1 MDSERT
7 GPKRRPASPW
17 AAVAVVAVLAAG
29 GGGAY
34 WASGHPGG
42 TGHGSAGP
50 GGGSSAGAT
59 GAAGAHAMKIE
70 SYTASGSALTVRFW
84 GGVCTGYTATAEES
98 SDEVTVRVDAVP
110 GRLGRMCSM
119 IARLFTRT
127 VELDRPLGARKVTDA
142 WDGAALPA
150 LPTPPTP
157 PTPPTQPTVP
167 TPPARSAGSRP
178 GTG

>member
-7 GPKRRPASPW
+7 GPKRRPASPL

-34 WASGHPGG
+34 WASAHAGG
-42 TGHGSAGP
+42 AGHGSAGP
-50 GGGSSAGAT
+50 GGGSSAGA
-59 GAAGAHAMKIE
+59 AGTAGTHAMKIE

-98 SDEVTVRVDAVP
+98 SDEVTVRVNAVP
-110 GRLGRMCSM
+110 GRPGRMCSM
-119 IARLFTRT
+119 IARRFTRT
-127 VELDRPLGARKVTDA
+127 VELDRPLGTRKVIDA
-142 WDGAALPA
+142 WDGAPLPTPPA
-150 LPTPPTP
+150 LPTPTL
-157 PTPPTQPTVP
+157 P
-167 TPPARSAGSRP
+167 TPPARSAGSGP